1 MKFLSL
7 DYNAVAFPNTN
18 QPSLSDFSATFIVQN
33 NMKPWNNLLMQDC
46 NNTQDTS
53 VSTSDFSTTEP
64 QNVAPACRSESQFF
78 IFCYLRYL
86 H

>member
-18 QPSLSDFSATFIVQN
+18 QPSLSDSSATFIVQN

-64 QNVAPACRSESQFF
+64 QNVTPACRSASQFF
-78 IFCYLRYL
+78 VFCYLRYL

>member
-18 QPSLSDFSATFIVQN
+18 QPSLSDSSATFIVQN

-46 NNTQDTS
+46 NNTQDRYPPQIS
-53 VSTSDFSTTEP
+53 VQ
-64 QNVAPACRSESQFF
+64 QN
-78 IFCYLRYL
+78 
-86 H
+86 HKT